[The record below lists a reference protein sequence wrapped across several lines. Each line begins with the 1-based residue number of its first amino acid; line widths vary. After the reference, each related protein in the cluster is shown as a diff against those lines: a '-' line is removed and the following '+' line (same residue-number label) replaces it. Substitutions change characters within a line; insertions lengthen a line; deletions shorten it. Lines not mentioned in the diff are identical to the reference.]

1 MFFPSRNIFFMLKFF
16 PLLAYKMSFISYF
29 VMELFFIFLLKYKVI
44 FFIFFFIHLNVLR
57 FCIPF
62 LTCNFFFFSNDFFSL
77 FLLGSMSSRPHFF
90 LYRLFH
96 VSFVMTKC
104 LLFWPKNFLL
114 RNFFISSFPAPFL
127 GPFTFQTDRTRILSF
142 SFYKQISQTWTTYNQ
157 ETCMCGGILEI
168 ETILKNNYVCSPQRL
183 LHLELGERTR
193 FLLTTVK
200 ESFRFCFLYLY
211 FSLV

>member
-1 MFFPSRNIFFMLKFF
+1 MLKFF
-16 PLLAYKMSFISYF
+16 PLLAYKMSLISYF
-29 VMELFFIFLLKYKVI
+29 VMELFFIFLLKYKVN
-44 FFIFFFIHLNVLR
+44 FFYFF
-57 FCIPF
+57 IPF
-62 LTCNFFFFSNDFFSL
+62 LTCNFFYFSNDLFSL

-142 SFYKQISQTWTTYNQ
+142 SFYKQISQT
-157 ETCMCGGILEI
+157 
-168 ETILKNNYVCSPQRL
+168 
-183 LHLELGERTR
+183 
-193 FLLTTVK
+193 
-200 ESFRFCFLYLY
+200 
-211 FSLV
+211 